1 MYDWIFFDLDG
12 TLTDPG
18 EGITNSVAYDLKKEG
33 IEPPT
38 RQELYRFIGPPLVES
53 FMKFYGFSE
62 ERAHR
67 AVEEYREYFRD
78 QGIFENRVY
87 DGVPALL
94 ASLRE
99 KGKKLVLAT
108 SKPEPFAIRI
118 LEHFDLDGAFTF
130 VAGALMD
137 ETRTAKSD
145 VISYALKS
153 CGISDPRRVLMVGDR
168 LHDIKGAKACGLD
181 SVGVLFGYGSREEL
195 TKAGATYL
203 AKTVQEIER
212 FV

>member
-18 EGITNSVAYDLKKEG
+18 EGITNSVAYALKKEG
-33 IEPPT
+33 IALPP

-62 ERAHR
+62 EGAHR
-67 AVEEYREYFRD
+67 AVEEYREYFCDR
-78 QGIFENRVY
+78 GIFENRVY
-87 DGVPALL
+87 AGIDTLL
-94 ASLRE
+94 GSLRA
-99 KGKKLVLAT
+99 KGKRLVLAT
-108 SKPEPFAIRI
+108 SKPEPFALRI
-118 LEHFDLDGAFTF
+118 LEHFGLDGYFTF

-137 ETRTAKSD
+137 ETRTAKGD
-145 VISYALKS
+145 VIAYALAS
-153 CGISDPRRVLMVGDR
+153 CGITDPKRVLMVGDR
-168 LHDIKGAKACGLD
+168 FHDIHGAKQCGMD
-181 SVGVLFGYGSREEL
+181 SLGVLFGFGSREEL

-203 AKTVQEIER
+203 AETVQEIEN